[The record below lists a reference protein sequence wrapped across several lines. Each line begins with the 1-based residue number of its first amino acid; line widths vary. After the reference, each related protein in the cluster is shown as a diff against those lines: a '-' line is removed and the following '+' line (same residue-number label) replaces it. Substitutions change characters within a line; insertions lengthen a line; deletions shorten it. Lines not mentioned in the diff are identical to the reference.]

1 MMKAPRNG
9 GCLQLP
15 EDVMR
20 KIKRFDPLSVM
31 RIAAICYGA
40 MGLVEG
46 ALLSVVFLA
55 VPFPDTGPHPL
66 PSFFRPLFSGFAI
79 VFFPLLLGCVGAI
92 GGGLSAVIYNVSAH
106 YVGGIQVE
114 VE

>member
-1 MMKAPRNG
+1 MK
-9 GCLQLP
+9 
-15 EDVMR
+15 

-31 RIAAICYGA
+31 RIAAICYA
-40 MGLVEG
+40 ALGLVEG
-46 ALLSVVFLA
+46 ALFSVMFA
-55 VPFPDTGPHPL
+55 FMPFPDTGSHPL
-66 PSFFRPLFSGFAI
+66 PWLLRPLFSGFAI

-92 GGGLSAVIYNVSAH
+92 GGGVGAAVYNVAAR